1 MAFIKLTSENEKLSF
16 ILEKNPAT
24 QVANG
29 APFKRNSKMYS
40 NFLWFEN
47 DNHVSLFSKYLNPK
61 NTKSKFENLDFTQYT
76 KGEVYLQLIDNLLRS
91 ALNKDNELDTQPAQ
105 LVFTVY
111 NHAELDYKE
120 RLPHVVKDCV
130 TRYKQSTIT
139 IEAPTVK
146 KALETCCL
154 ISLITSFYD
163 ENYYVENDQYI
174 KYLKFAVGLTEE
186 YSLLRQMVSFIKSD
200 ALYEQAL
207 PYIETTPFII
217 KRPRAFDARRNFY
230 RDEMVQ
236 KTKST
241 ELLEL
246 GCGEGN
252 YLKSHLK
259 QYTKVNS
266 IEPDEEVFVD
276 ATHMVRKI
284 KAEET
289 ITLHNTDAMSY
300 LNSIDTLEGIDVLL
314 TEVLEH
320 IEYKESMHIISK
332 VISLSP
338 NKFLITLPNYD
349 FNKYYGYKPG
359 EFRHDDHLWEPSLS
373 EFEFLVKKTKL
384 HIKDQLK
391 KSYNVEPYYIG
402 DCEKSN
408 PKNCATF
415 AILITKS

>member
-24 QVANG
+24 QALNA

-47 DNHVSLFSKYLNPK
+47 DNHVSLYAKYLNPK

-76 KGEVYLQLIDNLLRS
+76 KGEVYLQLIDNLLRT
-91 ALNKDNELDTQPAQ
+91 ALNKDNELDTIPAQ
-105 LVFTVY
+105 LTFTVY

-120 RLPHVVKDCV
+120 RLPHVVKECS
-130 TRYKQSTIT
+130 TKYKQSTIT

-146 KALETCCL
+146 KALETCCV

-163 ENYYVENDQYI
+163 ENYYVENDQYL

-200 ALYEQAL
+200 NLYDQAR
-207 PYIETTPFII
+207 PFIETTPFDI

-259 QYTKVNS
+259 QYVKVNS

-320 IEYKESMHIISK
+320 IEYNESITIIDK
-332 VISLSP
+332 VFSLSP
-338 NKFLITLPNYD
+338 NKFLITLPNFE
-349 FNKYYGYKPG
+349 FNKYYGYQPD
-359 EFRHDDHLWEPSLS
+359 EFRHDDHLWEPNIS
-373 EFEFLVKKTKL
+373 EFKTLV
-384 HIKDQLK
+384 DQLK
-391 KSYNVEPYYIG
+391 NQYGKDYMIDDHYLG
-402 DCEKSN
+402 DCVKEN

>member
-174 KYLKFAVGLTEE
+174 KYLKFAIGLTEE

-207 PYIETTPFII
+207 PYIEMTPFDI

-320 IEYKESMHIISK
+320 IEYNESIAIIDK

-338 NKFLITLPNYD
+338 NKFLITLPNYE
-349 FNKYYGYKPG
+349 FNKYYGYRPD
-359 EFRHDDHLWEPSLS
+359 EFRHDDHLWEPNIS
-373 EFEFLVKKTKL
+373 EFEKLV
-384 HIKDQLK
+384 DQLK
-391 KSYNVEPYYIG
+391 NQYGEYYTIEDHYLG
-402 DCEKSN
+402 DCVKEN

>member
-1 MAFIKLTSENEKLSF
+1 MAFIKLMSENEKLSF

-105 LVFTVY
+105 LIFTVY

-207 PYIETTPFII
+207 PYIEMTPFDI

-320 IEYKESMHIISK
+320 IEYNESIAIIDK

-338 NKFLITLPNYD
+338 NKFLITLPNYE
-349 FNKYYGYKPG
+349 FNKYYGYRPD
-359 EFRHDDHLWEPSLS
+359 EFRHDDHLWEPNIS
-373 EFEFLVKKTKL
+373 EFEKLV
-384 HIKDQLK
+384 DQLK
-391 KSYNVEPYYIG
+391 NQYGEHYTIEDHYLG
-402 DCEKSN
+402 DCVKEN

>member
-24 QVANG
+24 QVAKG
-29 APFKRNSKMYS
+29 EPFKRNSKMYS

-47 DNHVSLFSKYLNPK
+47 NNHVSLYAKYLNPK

-105 LVFTVY
+105 LTFTVY

-146 KALETCCL
+146 KALETCCV

-200 ALYEQAL
+200 ALYEQAF

-320 IEYKESMHIISK
+320 IEYNESIAIIDK

-338 NKFLITLPNYD
+338 NKFLITLPNYE
-349 FNKYYGYKPG
+349 FNKYYGYRPD
-359 EFRHDDHLWEPSLS
+359 EFRHDDHLWEPNIS
-373 EFEFLVKKTKL
+373 EFEKLV
-384 HIKDQLK
+384 DQLK
-391 KSYNVEPYYIG
+391 NQYGEYYTIEDHYLG
-402 DCEKSN
+402 DCVKEN